1 MEYISSAQNPMI
13 KKLNLLT
20 SKSRV
25 RKKENRFVVSGER
38 ELTRAVEMGYKIDTL
53 FYRVDYFEKIIKV
66 HSDRVFELSSALFD
80 RVSMRSG
87 SEGVIAILE
96 TKSHHIKDISV
107 DNDSRVLVVEAPEK
121 PGNIGALLRTAAAAG
136 WDAVII
142 ANPKTD
148 LYHPHIIRNSMGGVF
163 SIPIASASSEEA
175 ISFLEANAFNISA
188 AALDDEAKHF
198 KRVKYQR
205 PLALVFGTEDKG
217 LDQKWLKKAQHI
229 IKIPV
234 QFPIDSLN
242 LSVSAGILIYHCGDQ

>member
-1 MEYISSAQNPMI
+1 MI
-13 KKLNLLT
+13 KKLNLLI

-38 ELTRAVEMGYKIDTL
+38 ELTRAVEMGYKVDTL
-53 FYRVDYFEKIIKV
+53 FYRVDYDEKIIKV
-66 HSDRVFELSSALFD
+66 HSDSVYELSSALFD
-80 RVSMRSG
+80 RLSKQSG
-87 SEGVIAILE
+87 SEEVIAILE
-96 TKSHHIKDISV
+96 TKSHHIKDITV
-107 DNDSRVLVVEAPEK
+107 DNDCRVLVVEAPEK

-148 LYHPHIIRNSMGGVF
+148 LYHPQIIRNSMGGVF
-163 SIPIASASSEEA
+163 CIPIASASSEEV

-188 AALDDEAKHF
+188 AALDNEAKHF

-217 LDQKWLKKAQHI
+217 LSQKWLKKAKHI
-229 IKIPV
+229 VQIPV
-234 QFPIDSLN
+234 KFPIDSLN
-242 LSVSAGILIYHCGDQ
+242 LSVSAGILMYHCVDE